1 MNVGDR
7 ELCDWMVQIER
18 ERLGEVVPRPPSEL
32 LRVHY
37 SELPED
43 VAGDP
48 IARDW
53 NFYRREVGR
62 LLAEGHEGKWVLI
75 KGEEIVGIGDT
86 EGEAKAEA
94 VEHYLMMPVLIHQV
108 LVHEPVL
115 RTPTFRY
122 RCLN

>member
-32 LRVHY
+32 QTIHH

-43 VAGDP
+43 SAGDP

-62 LLAEGHEGKWVLI
+62 LLSEGHEGKRVLI
-75 KGEEIVGIGDT
+75 KDEEIVGIWDT
-86 EGEAKAEA
+86 EGEARAVA
-94 VEHYLMMPVLIHQV
+94 VEHYLMMPVLIHRV
-108 LVHEPVL
+108 LVHEPLL
-115 RTPTFRY
+115 RTLTFRY
-122 RCLN
+122 RCPN